1 MVGQESIMP
10 VRVVKP
16 GGSRVRSSTETQILG
31 FFNRG
36 ADGRRILRPIV
47 KTLIVHSWIN
57 CNSIGKISAG
67 VVGSYFIHGDES
79 GVSLIL
85 I

>member
-1 MVGQESIMP
+1 LEDRFLMVGQESIMP

-16 GGSRVRSSTETQILG
+16 ETQILG